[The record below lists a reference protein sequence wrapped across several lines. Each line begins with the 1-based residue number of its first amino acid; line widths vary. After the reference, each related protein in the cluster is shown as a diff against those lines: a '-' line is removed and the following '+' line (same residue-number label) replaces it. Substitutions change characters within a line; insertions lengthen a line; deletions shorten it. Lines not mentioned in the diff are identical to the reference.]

1 MEILTKLTKT
11 VFEEY
16 VPAAKMPERNDSVY
30 NRLKTQFQLSYDW
43 LVENIIG
50 AGFRDAFE
58 ADEEAQKMI
67 LHFVAVDAFVRKAR
81 SLDLVLTATGFGIV
95 STESTAPASQQRVDS
110 LLGQLRL
117 EDIETGFA
125 IVAALLPLNGW
136 ADSPNAINR
145 VDSLLWNPADVWPG
159 VILPPSFENWVTL
172 QGRIMQAEN
181 IVRQKAIGDDCWE
194 YLIDA
199 MRHGTMTTVDHGLA
213 SAAIRFTLDYVNRYD
228 ETKVYQPINQHL
240 LDGVTKVVEANADAL
255 TAYKDSDLYAARHKE
270 RYENKR
276 EDPTFFFTT

>member
-58 ADEEAQKMI
+58 TGEEAQKMI

-110 LLGQLRL
+110 LLGQLWL

-125 IVAALLPLNGW
+125 IVAALLPLDGW
-136 ADSPNAINR
+136 ADSPNALRHVN
-145 VDSLLWNPADVWPG
+145 SLLWNPKEVWPR
-159 VILPPSFENWVTL
+159 VILTPSAENWNIL
-172 QGRIMQAEN
+172 RGRIEQAEN
-181 IVRQKAIGDDCWE
+181 IVRQKAVGDDYWE

-199 MRHGTMTTVDHGLA
+199 MRHGTVTPEDLWVAH
-213 SAAIRFTLDYVNRYD
+213 AAERFTLDYVNRYE
-228 ETKVYQPINQHL
+228 ETKVYQPVNQHL
-240 LDGVTKVVEANADAL
+240 LDDVTKVVEANADAL
-255 TAYKDSDLYAARHKE
+255 SAYKESDLYAARHKE